1 MPGLTSPGGRRRRR
15 YLHESCRRRKDAEVD
30 LKMAPPV
37 ATIKRRQHTGR
48 VSSSVPCDLF
58 NRTEW
63 SCWLLRGLNQTRLLL
78 RLALADDALDRR
90 RVRVAWRRKHKIRGQ
105 NLYAVE
111 DIEASGTSYGTFLS
125 HDPLSLELNPL
136 TDRDRFLNKIEA
148 LVYVRRTG
156 SADVV
161 GDVVDS
167 NSAALG
173 ELLYG
178 ELTYVIDSQPTV
190 LVSSVSPPPDLPLSL
205 LPCASCN
212 RVRSTQVVNPSPGSR
227 ELALA
232 LEDYLT
238 LPPQGALIECK
249 RRLSRVRFSSCK
261 SNVRLLAGGR
271 LALVTLSTG
280 KTPLSMSCTPC
291 TPRTPILRDAPLP
304 RAVPGEWN
312 ATQDTMET
320 TTPKDTV
327 INLAVKVDSKPDPLG
342 ESGDDYTIVQTN
354 LSVSSGA
361 DRGLAPQGRPK
372 AQGGIAQHFRPG
384 AHPEKAK
391 PKPKPASVAAFENNL
406 CFRLVPGENGEA
418 RVVPCDL
425 FPTSSTMQS
434 PRKPPTSAIPT
445 RQPAR
450 WRGHRHRGSSALRRG
465 QRPRGGGG
473 GGGKASRLSEEERLR
488 TDVDGLQPC
497 LADDD
502 CNLHASCVVA
512 LGSTKGRCA
521 CDRGYLGNGL
531 FCWEAF
537 FLR

>member
-1 MPGLTSPGGRRRRR
+1 MNRHTRL
-15 YLHESCRRRKDAEVD
+15 LENW
-30 LKMAPPV
+30 
-37 ATIKRRQHTGR
+37 RRQHTGR

-156 SADVV
+156 SADVA

-178 ELTYVIDSQPTV
+178 ELTYVIDSQPT
-190 LVSSVSPPPDLPLSL
+190 
-205 LPCASCN
+205 
-212 RVRSTQVVNPSPGSR
+212 VVNPSPGSR

-249 RRLSRVRFSSCK
+249 RRLSRVRFSSLP

-280 KTPLSMSCTPC
+280 KSPLSMSC
-291 TPRTPILRDAPLP
+291 
-304 RAVPGEWN
+304 AVYAKDGRFFAMRHFLVPSQGKGN

-361 DRGLAPQGRPK
+361 DRGLAPQGHSK
-372 AQGGIAQHFRPG
+372 AQSGIAQHFRPG

-425 FPTSSTMQS
+425 FPTSSTIQS

>member
-1 MPGLTSPGGRRRRR
+1 MWPEPSGPRRRLNICATIV
-15 YLHESCRRRKDAEVD
+15 LHVALWAVETAGDRGYWTDTEEVG
-30 LKMAPPV
+30 LLNRIRERALVAGMEAPPSSRHEG
-37 ATIKRRQHTGR
+37 RRQHTGR

-78 RLALADDALDRR
+78 RLTLADDALDRR

-111 DIEASGTSYGTFLS
+111 DIEASGTSYGPLLS
-125 HDPLSLELNPL
+125 HDPLSLELSPL
-136 TDRDRFLNKIEA
+136 TERDRFLNKIEA
-148 LVYVRRTG
+148 LVYVRRAG
-156 SADVV
+156 SADVA

-178 ELTYVIDSQPTV
+178 ELTYVIDSQPTMV
-190 LVSSVSPPPDLPLSL
+190 I
-205 LPCASCN
+205 
-212 RVRSTQVVNPSPGSR
+212 PSPGSR

-249 RRLSRVRFSSCK
+249 RRLSRVHFSSLP
-261 SNVRLLAGGR
+261 SGVRLLAGGR
-271 LALVTLSTG
+271 LALVTLPTG
-280 KTPLSMSCTPC
+280 KSPLSMSC
-291 TPRTPILRDAPLP
+291 
-304 RAVPGEWN
+304 AVYAKDGRFFAMRHFLVPSQGKRN
-312 ATQDTMET
+312 AAEET
-320 TTPKDTV
+320 AEMTTPKDTV
-327 INLAVKVDSKPDPLG
+327 INLAVKVDSQPGPVG

-361 DRGLAPQGRPK
+361 DGGAVPQGRSQ
-372 AQGGIAQHFRPG
+372 ARGGIAQHYRPIT
-384 AHPEKAK
+384 HPKKAK
-391 PKPKPASVAAFENNL
+391 PDPKPAPLAAFQNDL
-406 CFRLVPGENGEA
+406 CFRFVRGENGEA
-418 RVVPCDL
+418 SVVPCDL
-425 FPTSSTMQS
+425 FPTTSSTQ
-434 PRKPPTSAIPT
+434 PPPTKAPTSAVPA
-445 RQPAR
+445 RQPGR
-450 WRGHRHRGSSALRRG
+450 WRSHRHRGGSAALRRG
-465 QRPRGGGG
+465 QRPRGG

-488 TDVDGLQPC
+488 ADVDGLQPC

-502 CNLHASCVVA
+502 CNLHASCVVE